1 MPLTAAERTGI
12 AWRGLLTLAGGLTAL
27 LLAVAGRYGYHRDEL
42 YFIRAGSEPAFG
54 YADQPPLTP
63 LLASALDT
71 VSPGSLVVLRTPSA
85 LAMGAVVVITGLIA
99 REFGAP
105 RGA

>member
-1 MPLTAAERTGI
+1 VRTPLTAAERTGI
-12 AWRGLLTLAGGLTAL
+12 AWHGLLTLAGGLTAL

-63 LLASALDT
+63 LLAVALDT
-71 VSPGSLVVLRTPSA
+71 SPLARSWSCGRRRRWRWARSL
-85 LAMGAVVVITGLIA
+85 
-99 REFGAP
+99 
-105 RGA
+105 